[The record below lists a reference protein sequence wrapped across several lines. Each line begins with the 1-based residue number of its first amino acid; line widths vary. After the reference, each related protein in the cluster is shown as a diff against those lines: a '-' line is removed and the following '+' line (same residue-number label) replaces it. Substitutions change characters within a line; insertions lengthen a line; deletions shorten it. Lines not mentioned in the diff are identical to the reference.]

1 MKRLG
6 SGWLRIHFDRSRKR
20 INCKNFKQI
29 LVNGAG
35 KVSNAGVSI
44 WLDDLSRERIES
56 GSLAHL
62 ISSSSVSGVTTNPSI
77 FSAAISKSSLYQQD
91 IFRLKNR
98 TIEEIILELTTD
110 DVRNAC
116 DLFKDTF
123 TKSNKADGR
132 VSIEVDPRL
141 ARDTINTINQGKELW
156 RIINRENLLIKV
168 PATKEGLP
176 AITELI
182 SLGISVNVTLIF
194 SLSRYLEVIEAFVN
208 GLEKRIEHS
217 LAINDIHSVASFF
230 ISRIDSEVDKLLPTE
245 SDLRGRVA
253 VSNAVLA
260 YQAYCNFKE
269 SDRWK
274 KISEKGGNL
283 QRPLWASTG
292 VKDPK
297 YPPTKYVAE
306 LIAKDVVNTMPEKT
320 LDSVRDME
328 HVDSSMI
335 ISNYD
340 SARLVIAK
348 LALAG
353 IDLDKITNDLESDGV
368 TKFEVSWVELMN
380 TIKKVIDSKL

>member
-1 MKRLG
+1 M
-6 SGWLRIHFDRSRKR
+6 
-20 INCKNFKQI
+20 
-29 LVNGAG
+29 VNGAG

-123 TKSNKADGR
+123 AKSNKADGR

-194 SLSRYLEVIEAFVN
+194 SLSRYLEVIEAFVK

-245 SDLRGRVA
+245 SDLRGKVA

-260 YQAYCNFKE
+260 YQAYCDFKE